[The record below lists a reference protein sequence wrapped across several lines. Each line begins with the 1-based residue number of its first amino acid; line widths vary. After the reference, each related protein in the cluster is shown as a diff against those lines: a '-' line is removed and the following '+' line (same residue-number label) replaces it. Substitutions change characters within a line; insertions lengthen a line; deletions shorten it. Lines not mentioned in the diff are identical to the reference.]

1 MKTLLLVVIAFAM
14 ELPSL
19 FGADDKLKDPSPDG
33 KFAMLS
39 TDDPEEEGRVKIQ
52 LIEVSSR
59 KVVLDLALTGH
70 PHAKDC
76 RILWAPD
83 SQRFAFYE
91 ASQRGGSTTAYF
103 RNDSDFTESWLP
115 ELPGC
120 ATITEEKELQK
131 YGVNKFIE
139 ADTAP
144 KRWLTSGA
152 LVVANAQGWE
162 TNNGYLRGCTQTVTI
177 VFDAKHKGSVQRVT
191 DKKGKDY

>member
-1 MKTLLLVVIAFAM
+1 MKTVMLVVIALATG
-14 ELPSL
+14 LPL
-19 FGADDKLKDPSPDG
+19 LPGANDKVKDPSPDG
-33 KFAMLS
+33 QFAMLL
-39 TDDPEEEGRVKIQ
+39 TRDPQEEGRVKIQ
-52 LIEVSSR
+52 LIEISSR
-59 KVVLDLALTGH
+59 KVVLDLALSGS
-70 PHAKDC
+70 PHDKDC

-91 ASQRGGSTTAYF
+91 ASHRGGDTAAYF
-103 RNDSDFTESWLP
+103 RNDSGFTESSVP

-120 ATITEEKELQK
+120 ATAAERKELQN

-144 KRWLTSGA
+144 KQWLKSGA

-177 VFDAKHKGSVQRVT
+177 VFDAKHKGSVQHVS
-191 DKKGKDY
+191 